1 MAIGSILV
9 SHGSNILFL
18 RNVHKTES
26 VSKICVE
33 LGPVFCVIGPK
44 YGTYKNELIVFLKN
58 ILYINNE

>member
-9 SHGSNILFL
+9 SHGGNVLFL

-33 LGPVFCVIGPK
+33 LGPVCVYGPK

-58 ILYINNE
+58 IFLHQQ